1 MKKLNTV
8 ILCSGGGSNMEVI
21 AKACLSSE
29 LELNL
34 ISVITNNPNAFAIER
49 AKSLGVRAE
58 ILPKGIE
65 VRDKEL
71 QNILSRDK
79 IELILLAGYLKMIPP
94 DVIKMYEN
102 RILNI
107 HPSLLPKHGGPGMY
121 GIKVHEAVHKATEN
135 ETGATVHIVTEQ
147 YDKGPIILQER
158 VTIESTD
165 TPQQIA
171 DRVLKLEH
179 TLYVRAIK
187 KYLESY
193 AH

>member
-1 MKKLNTV
+1 
-8 ILCSGGGSNMEVI
+8 MEVI